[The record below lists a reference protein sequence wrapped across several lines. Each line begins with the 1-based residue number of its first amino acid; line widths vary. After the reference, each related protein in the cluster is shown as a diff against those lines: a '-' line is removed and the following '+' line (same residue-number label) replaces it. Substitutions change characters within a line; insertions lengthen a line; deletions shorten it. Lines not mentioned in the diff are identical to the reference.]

1 MPTFIRTYTLACFPN
16 EWSAISDGCP
26 RVKQGS
32 GNGPK
37 RKWLVCGQGVRRNPD
52 TGLLLPI
59 DWERQPRQKVPSMR
73 RENATWGKLR
83 GKRDGLGSGIAS
95 TPATLPETML
105 PDADMKTPG
114 SRAFF
119 GRMQLI
125 PFLQRVTREMQTH
138 KMWLVLPWETTRGWA
153 ENNKN
158 VARKP
163 QTRQRIFQT
172 RGRLASKEPQQSL
185 EWTETTRNIPLLG
198 DKSRN
203 KNEDGGA
210 KAPVT

>member
-16 EWSAISDGCP
+16 EWSAISDGCS

-52 TGLLLPI
+52 TGLLLPV

-153 ENNKN
+153 ENKIKTWH
-158 VARKP
+158 ASPRRDKESSKREDGWRAKSRSSP
-163 QTRQRIFQT
+163 SSGPRQRATF
-172 RGRLASKEPQQSL
+172 RS
-185 EWTETTRNIPLLG
+185 
-198 DKSRN
+198 
-203 KNEDGGA
+203 
-210 KAPVT
+210 